1 MNTSKVER
9 VPLADKTSK
18 SSVLKG
24 NTFFLVLAGI
34 AILIIGAIVTDSF
47 VDAFNLSRLMRQMG
61 IMGLMAVGMT
71 YVIIGGNGGIDL
83 SIGSTFGIAA
93 MISISMQYTEVQ
105 NTGGAPYPGVEAPV
119 ILILLTCAAAGVIM
133 GLINGLGVA
142 QLKLSPF
149 IMTLAMLNIG
159 RGIVLVYSNGFQFVG
174 VREDFKN
181 VASGFIGDILPYTII
196 IFAAVVVVSYFV
208 LHRSAYGRKLFAVGA
223 NINAASISGGKTK
236 KLEISTYIISG
247 VCAAVAGML
256 FTSFTMSA
264 DPYAGNGYE
273 LDAIS
278 AVLIGGTPMAGGQG
292 TVIGT
297 VMGLLFIT
305 LIKNLLTQLNINSY
319 IQQVITALLIMVV
332 VLIQQRQLANM
343 EKRV

>member
-1 MNTSKVER
+1 MAQKAS
-9 VPLADKTSK
+9 KTSMF
-18 SSVLKG
+18 KG
-24 NTFFLVLAGI
+24 NTFFLIIAVV
-34 AILIIGAIVTDSF
+34 AILIIGAILTDSF

-93 MISISMQYTEVQ
+93 MISITMQYTEVQ
-105 NTGGAPYPGVEAPV
+105 NTGGAPYPGVESPV
-119 ILILLTCAAAGVIM
+119 ILILLACAAAGVIM
-133 GLINGLGVA
+133 GLINGFGVA

-174 VREDFKN
+174 VREDFKS
-181 VASGFIGDILPYTII
+181 VASGFIADVIPYTII
-196 IFAAVVVVSYFV
+196 IFAAVVLVSYLV
-208 LHRSAYGRKLFAVGA
+208 LHKSAYGRKLFAVGA
-223 NINAASISGGKTK
+223 NINAASISGVKTK
-236 KLEISTYIISG
+236 KIQISTYIISG

>member
-1 MNTSKVER
+1 MNTSKVEK
-9 VPLADKTSK
+9 VPLSAKVSK
-18 SSVLKG
+18 VGMLKG
-24 NTFFLVLAGI
+24 NTFFLIIAVV
-34 AILIIGAIVTDSF
+34 AILIIGGIMTDSF

-83 SIGSTFGIAA
+83 SVGSTFGIAA
-93 MISISMQYTEVQ
+93 MISITMQYTEVQ
-105 NTGGAPYPGVEAPV
+105 NTGGAPYPGVESPV
-119 ILILLTCAAAGVIM
+119 ILILLACAAAGVIM

-174 VREDFKN
+174 VREDFKS
-181 VASGFIGDILPYTII
+181 VASGFVGDVLPYTII
-196 IFAAVVVVSYFV
+196 IFAAVVLVSYFV
-208 LHRSAYGRKLFAVGA
+208 LHKSAYGRKLFAVGA
-223 NINAASISGGKTK
+223 NINAASISGVKTK
-236 KLEISTYIISG
+236 KIQISTYIISG